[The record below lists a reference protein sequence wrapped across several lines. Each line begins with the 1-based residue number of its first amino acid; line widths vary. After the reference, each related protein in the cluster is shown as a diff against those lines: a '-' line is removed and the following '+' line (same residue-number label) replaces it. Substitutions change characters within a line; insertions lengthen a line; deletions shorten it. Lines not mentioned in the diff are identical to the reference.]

1 MDCSMPGFPV
11 LHHLPEFA
19 QIYVHW
25 VSDAIQPS
33 HPLLPPSPHA
43 LNLSQHQ
50 DLFQWVGFLHLMAKV
65 LELQFQHQSFQ
76 WISGFI
82 SFRIDWFDLLAV
94 QGTLKSFL
102 QHDNS
107 KPSLVQYSA
116 FFMVQL
122 SHPYMTAGK
131 AIALTIQNF
140 FGKVMSLLFN
150 MLPRF
155 VIPLLPRS
163 KCLLILWL
171 KSTVFRDFGDQ
182 ENHFPPIY
190 WPWND
195 GSECH
200 DLSFLN
206 VEFQANFF
214 TLLFHPHQEA
224 LYILFAYYH

>member
-11 LHHLPEFA
+11 LHHLLEFA
-19 QIYVHW
+19 QIHVHW

-50 DLFQWVGFLHLMAKV
+50 DLFQWVGLLHLMAKV

-76 WISGFI
+76 WISGWFPLGLTGLI
-82 SFRIDWFDLLAV
+82 SLLSKEP
-94 QGTLKSFL
+94 LKSLL

-107 KPSLVQYSA
+107 KPSIVQHSA

-122 SHPYMTAGK
+122 SHPYKTAGK
-131 AIALTIQNF
+131 TIALIIQNF

-155 VIPLLPRS
+155 VIPFLPRN
-163 KCLLILWL
+163 KCLLILWP
-171 KSTVFRDFGDQ
+171 KSTVCRDFGDQ
-182 ENHFPPIY
+182 KNQPPPPHLFGMKWWI
-190 WPWND
+190 WMPW
-195 GSECH
+195 S
-200 DLSFLN
+200 
-206 VEFQANFF
+206 
-214 TLLFHPHQEA
+214 
-224 LYILFAYYH
+224 

>member
-11 LHHLPEFA
+11 LQHLLEFA
-19 QIYVHW
+19 QIHVHW

-50 DLFQWVGFLHLMAKV
+50 DLFQWVGLLHLMAKV

-76 WISGFI
+76 WISGWFPLGLTGLI
-82 SFRIDWFDLLAV
+82 SLLSKEP
-94 QGTLKSFL
+94 LKSLL

-107 KPSLVQYSA
+107 KPSIVQHSA

-122 SHPYMTAGK
+122 SHPYKTAGK
-131 AIALTIQNF
+131 TIALIIQNF

-155 VIPLLPRS
+155 VIPFLPRN
-163 KCLLILWL
+163 KCLLILWP
-171 KSTVFRDFGDQ
+171 KSTVCRDFGDQ
-182 ENHFPPIY
+182 KNQPPPHLFGMKWWI
-190 WPWND
+190 WMPW
-195 GSECH
+195 S
-200 DLSFLN
+200 
-206 VEFQANFF
+206 
-214 TLLFHPHQEA
+214 
-224 LYILFAYYH
+224 

>member
-11 LHHLPEFA
+11 LHHLLEFA
-19 QIYVHW
+19 QIHVHW

-50 DLFQWVGFLHLMAKV
+50 DLFQWVGLLHLMAKV

-76 WISGFI
+76 WISGWFPLGLTGLI
-82 SFRIDWFDLLAV
+82 SLLSKEP
-94 QGTLKSFL
+94 LKSLL

-107 KPSLVQYSA
+107 KPSIVQHSA

-122 SHPYMTAGK
+122 SHPYKTAGK
-131 AIALTIQNF
+131 TIALIIQNF

-155 VIPLLPRS
+155 VIPFLPRN
-163 KCLLILWL
+163 KCLLILWP
-171 KSTVFRDFGDQ
+171 KSTVCRDFGDQ
-182 ENHFPPIY
+182 KNQPPPHLFGMKWWI
-190 WPWND
+190 WMPW
-195 GSECH
+195 S
-200 DLSFLN
+200 
-206 VEFQANFF
+206 
-214 TLLFHPHQEA
+214 
-224 LYILFAYYH
+224 